1 MVSIDAT
8 DDAVSPMDE
17 GFTTTDRMSIHS
29 LTPHYPYQDERRP
42 MKYSY
47 TLLCIAVFAV
57 GHFTSRSHAES
68 PAAPD
73 ANVLIEDDFSQSKYA
88 PRNLS
93 KGNWTIADGVASAK
107 HEPESDGQMK
117 KHGPRAAYATVFTN
131 GTISF
136 DVKCS
141 KCKAFVVGVDSA
153 KPDKAY
159 HIRLKLKG
167 KNNVGQAALI
177 NTFEPKKEGDRKA
190 VSIKLLEEGIPEL
203 NEGEW
208 NHIEIQFSGDRA
220 ISTVNGKSNTVK
232 HERIALPKHVTKIE
246 LQSGEFSLRNVRLLV
261 PGLKT
266 EK

>member
-1 MVSIDAT
+1 
-8 DDAVSPMDE
+8 
-17 GFTTTDRMSIHS
+17 
-29 LTPHYPYQDERRP
+29 

-47 TLLCIAVFAV
+47 VFLCIAVIAV
-57 GHFTSRSHAES
+57 DHFTSRSHADT
-68 PAAPD
+68 PAATD
-73 ANVLIEDDFSQSKYA
+73 ARLLIEDDFSQSKYA

-93 KGNWTIADGVASAK
+93 KGNWTITDGVASAR
-107 HEPESDGQMK
+107 HEPEADGKMI
-117 KHGPRAAYATVFTN
+117 KHGPRAAYATVFTD

-141 KCKAFVVGVDSA
+141 KCKAFVVGVESA

-167 KNNVGQAALI
+167 KNHIGQAALI

-190 VSIKLLEEGIPEL
+190 ASIKLLEEEIPEL

-208 NHIEIQFSGDRA
+208 NHIEIQFVGDRA
-220 ISTVNGKSNTVK
+220 TSTVNGKSNTVEHK
-232 HERIALPKHVTKIE
+232 RIALPKHVTKIE
-246 LQSGEFSLRNVRLLV
+246 LQSGEFSLRNVRLMV
-261 PGLKT
+261 PGLKS